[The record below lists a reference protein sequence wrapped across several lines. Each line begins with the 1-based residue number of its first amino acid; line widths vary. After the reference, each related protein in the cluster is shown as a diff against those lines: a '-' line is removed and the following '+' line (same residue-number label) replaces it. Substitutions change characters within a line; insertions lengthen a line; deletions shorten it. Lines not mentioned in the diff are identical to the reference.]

1 MPYGGRGGGNGGG
14 KKDFVQSYCQSTARY
29 LNMSD
34 LHELQAA
41 MMRLCFM
48 AQSSSECEGNK
59 KYMCISKT
67 GAVRNVKRNIYKTQ

>member
-1 MPYGGRGGGNGGG
+1 MPYGGGGGENGGG

-59 KYMCISKT
+59 KIYVYIKK
-67 GAVRNVKRNIYKTQ
+67 AVQRAM